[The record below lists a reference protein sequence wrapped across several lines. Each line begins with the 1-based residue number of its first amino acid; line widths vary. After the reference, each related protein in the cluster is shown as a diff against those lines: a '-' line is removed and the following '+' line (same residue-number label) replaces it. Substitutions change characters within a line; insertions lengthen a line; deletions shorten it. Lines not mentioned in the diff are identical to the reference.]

1 MSKMSYGASLLIVVR
16 STVDGKPAKAEE
28 LRFPVRS
35 FQVAGGAHRKIDLAS
50 TNEGSIGSEFEQA
63 RIYKNVILDLGSG
76 AGTPPTEL
84 VNLSKSVKRDFSM
97 SFTVSVYDDGGK
109 PVRRYDLQSFATNFA
124 EIPAPVGNTPPS
136 LRARLILS
144 SPRVLHGRRDEQRG
158 IDLLEEV

>member
-16 STVDGKPAKAEE
+16 PAVSGKAARPEE

-35 FQVAGGAHRKIDLAS
+35 FQVAGGAHRKIELSS

-63 RIYKNVILDLGSG
+63 RIYKNVILYLGSG
-76 AGTPPTEL
+76 AGSPSAEL
-84 VNLSKSVKRDFSM
+84 VNLSKSGRKDFSM
-97 SFTVSVYDDGGK
+97 SFTVSVYDDRGN

-124 EIPAPVGNTPPS
+124 EIPAPAGNTPPS
-136 LRARLILS
+136 LRARLLLS

-158 IDLLEEV
+158 IDLMEEV